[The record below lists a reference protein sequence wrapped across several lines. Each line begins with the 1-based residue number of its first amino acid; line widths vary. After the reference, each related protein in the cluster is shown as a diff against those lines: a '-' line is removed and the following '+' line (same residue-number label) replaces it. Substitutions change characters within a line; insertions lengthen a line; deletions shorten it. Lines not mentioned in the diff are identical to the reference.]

1 MCERLI
7 CYPWKYPV
15 YLLDLVSWLVT
26 QKDMLCKQKCK
37 TPSLPI
43 NLLNLVGQSLV
54 KPIILQTKWYQCKLG
69 TLLTLCKLLWNRSF
83 IFSRKTQVSSSLSDG
98 KMVFYVLAIKPWVVL
113 CTFCLQME
121 CLSELIVSRRY
132 RIYACWVKV
141 IMPERSR
148 YRTSENTYLPTYVE
162 SKKLTGP
169 SKVEAKDK
177 CFALQDWILPTISW
191 RNGLHLRMVNLPRI
205 KGILRYHYIWE

>member
-1 MCERLI
+1 
-7 CYPWKYPV
+7 
-15 YLLDLVSWLVT
+15 
-26 QKDMLCKQKCK
+26 MLCKQKCK

-43 NLLNLVGQSLV
+43 NLLNLVGQSLA
-54 KPIILQTKWYQCKLG
+54 KPIILQTEWYQCKLG

-98 KMVFYVLAIKPWVVL
+98 KMVFYVLAIKPWVDL

-141 IMPERSR
+141 IMPQRSR
-148 YRTSENTYLPTYVE
+148 YRTSENTYLHML
-162 SKKLTGP
+162 SQKNWLDLA
-169 SKVEAKDK
+169 KVEAKDK

-191 RNGLHLRMVNLPRI
+191 RKGLHLRMVNLPRI
-205 KGILRYHYIWE
+205 KGILRYHYIRE

>member
-113 CTFCLQME
+113 CTLFTNGMFERTHSVKEISNLCLLGKSHHARE
-121 CLSELIVSRRY
+121 
-132 RIYACWVKV
+132 K
-141 IMPERSR
+141 
-148 YRTSENTYLPTYVE
+148 
-162 SKKLTGP
+162 
-169 SKVEAKDK
+169 
-177 CFALQDWILPTISW
+177 
-191 RNGLHLRMVNLPRI
+191 
-205 KGILRYHYIWE
+205 

>member
-148 YRTSENTYLPTYVE
+148 YRTSENTYLHMLSQKNWLDLAK
-162 SKKLTGP
+162 SKQKINVLL
-169 SKVEAKDK
+169 SKTE
-177 CFALQDWILPTISW
+177 FFLQSHEETVYTCAWLIFQGS
-191 RNGLHLRMVNLPRI
+191 
-205 KGILRYHYIWE
+205 KAF